1 MPPDEIEPRQ
11 TFEVQMAQPIA
22 SDSIRAFLA
31 SGLLAAASCLPRT
44 ELSGYSSR
52 GAEQD
57 EPLLSPA
64 LPATADPEL
73 LPPVASGDAAPGE
86 PEAVTRPEE
95 STDATEAPSGAAPL
109 ASDEGVLGDASPL
122 ADECARTGGILEPG
136 SAVCLFFDSTARVT
150 WQAAA
155 SSCESRGSTLVA
167 IETSARDDFLTSLIG
182 NTAAW
187 IGANDPGTDPAANDF
202 IWRDGSAVDLMLGTW
217 AAGEPDDVAD
227 QFCVLKS
234 IGAGRRGGPAAP
246 WRDRPCSEL
255 NAYVCEQSF

>member
-1 MPPDEIEPRQ
+1 
-11 TFEVQMAQPIA
+11 MAQPTA

-31 SGLLAAASCLPRT
+31 SGLLAATSCLPRT
-44 ELSGYSSR
+44 DLSAYSS
-52 GAEQD
+52 GGVEPD
-57 EPLLSPA
+57 EPMPSPA
-64 LPATADPEL
+64 LPATASPAL

-86 PEAVTRPEE
+86 PEAMTPPEAN
-95 STDATEAPSGAAPL
+95 TDVTEAPIAATPL
-109 ASDEGVLGDASPL
+109 QSDQGMLDDASPL
-122 ADECARTGGILEPG
+122 ADECARTGGVLEPG
-136 SAVCLFFDSTARVT
+136 STVCLFFDSTARVT

-155 SSCESRGSTLVA
+155 SACESRGSTLVA
-167 IETSARDDFLTSLIG
+167 IETRACDDFLTSLIG
-182 NTAAW
+182 NTAVW
-187 IGANDPGTDPAANDF
+187 LGGNDPGTDPAANEF

-227 QFCVLKS
+227 QFCVVKT